1 MKKQKFSIRYKF
13 LMVTTALLVFCVT
26 AYLLMATTV
35 IRTDKL
41 NLVFDYNRSLVT
53 NISSDVQSLF
63 QNSSDKMELVAY
75 FFQSKSKKSL
85 GVIQKLIH
93 DNSDLVFVSGSED
106 FKSLTRQFHLDKT
119 YLETYGLEDTYI
131 TVDLSSRIP
140 FDKIKSDG
148 EAIWNATP
156 KNGPPLIGFGKSV
169 VEEAAN
175 GQVISHYA
183 VVAFIKADKILKSI
197 TSGTYND
204 VLLINKDGELLIHSD
219 ADVMRGERSL
229 ETGVVEKALNTP
241 ARTAVLE
248 MQTDQGKVLGGFSR
262 TYGGQ
267 VNVISMVSEAKAFSV
282 VNRLVMRSLLFAMM
296 VGTLAFI
303 AAILF
308 SQSLTRPLEVLV
320 GGMKEVSTGNL
331 ETRIDVKSQ
340 DEIRV
345 LADQFNA
352 MILDLKQSREQLE
365 EVNRSLEAKVKERTQ
380 QLEKQNQAVKSAQ
393 EALLRTTR
401 LASVGEIAG
410 RAAHEVLNPLTSILS
425 RIQNVKQRLETN
437 QNREI
442 QLLHEIT
449 ESWREDYSKGGFEE
463 LVKNWKQPSSINQE
477 ESLWEE
483 DMENLRKL
491 EAQFQL
497 EWKDLISDSEF
508 LIRESERISRIVQ
521 SMRNLSI
528 VKSEKRVHKLSPLLD
543 ETVNIMADLAS
554 KEDITM
560 VVSQP
565 DPNIQVAL
573 DKDEFLQSMT
583 NLIRNAIQAVV
594 ERKAQRSDP
603 DYRGLIQIH
612 VRQNFDKSTELL
624 IEDNG
629 IGIEPGNE
637 ARLFESQFTTKKR
650 EQGTGLGLNI
660 SRRFM
665 RAHGGDIALESST
678 PGEGTVF
685 LVTLPEVSDTSE
697 RDVA

>member
-1 MKKQKFSIRYKF
+1 MKKQRFSIRYKF
-13 LMVTTALLVFCVT
+13 LMVTTSLLVFCVT

-35 IRTDKL
+35 IRSDKL

-75 FFQSKSKKSL
+75 FFRSKSQKSL
-85 GVIQKLIH
+85 GMIQKLIH

-106 FKSLTRQFHLDKT
+106 FMSLTRQFHLDKT
-119 YLETYGLEDTYI
+119 YLETYGLSDSYI

-140 FDKIKSDG
+140 FHRIKSNG
-148 EAIWNATP
+148 EAIWNATLDD
-156 KNGPPLIGFGKSV
+156 GPPLIGFGKSV
-169 VEEAAN
+169 VEEAEN

-183 VVAFIKADKILKSI
+183 VVAFIKADKLLKSI
-197 TSGTYND
+197 SSGSYND
-204 VLLINKDGELLIHSD
+204 VLLINKEGELLIHSD
-219 ADVMRGERSL
+219 AEVMRGNRVMEQSI
-229 ETGVVEKALNTP
+229 VDKALNTP
-241 ARTAVLE
+241 ARTSVLE

-262 TYGGQ
+262 TYGDQ

-331 ETRIDVKSQ
+331 ETQINVKSR
-340 DEIRV
+340 DEIKV

-365 EVNRSLEAKVKERTQ
+365 EVNRSLEAKVKERTI

-425 RIQNVKQRLETN
+425 RIQKVKKRLEKT
-437 QNREI
+437 QNEESQLFREI
-442 QLLHEIT
+442 T
-449 ESWREDYSKGGFEE
+449 DSWRQDYSKGGFEE
-463 LVKNWKQPSSINQE
+463 LIKNWNQPSSIKDGD
-477 ESLWEE
+477 SLWDE
-483 DMENLRKL
+483 DMENLKKL
-491 EAQFQL
+491 DAHFQL
-497 EWKDLISDSEF
+497 EWKNLISDAEF
-508 LIRESERISRIVQ
+508 LIRESERINRIIQ

-528 VKSEKRVHKLSPLLD
+528 VKSEKRIHDLAPILD

-554 KEDITM
+554 KEDITV
-560 VVSQP
+560 VVSQTNL
-565 DPNIQVAL
+565 NIQVAL
-573 DKDEFLQSMT
+573 DRDEFLQSMT
-583 NLIRNAIQAVV
+583 NLIRNSIQAIV
-594 ERKAQRSDP
+594 ERKSQGVESDFK
-603 DYRGLIQIH
+603 GLIQIH
-612 VRQNFDKSTELL
+612 VRRELDHSTEILV
-624 IEDNG
+624 EDNG
-629 IGIEPGNE
+629 VGVEPENV

-665 RAHGGDIALESST
+665 RAHGGDITLDRST

-685 LVTLPEVSDTSE
+685 RVTLPPVNAFDE
-697 RDVA
+697 RSVA

>member
-75 FFQSKSKKSL
+75 FFRSKSRKSL

-119 YLETYGLEDTYI
+119 YLETYALEDTYI
-131 TVDLSSRIP
+131 TVELSSQIP
-140 FDKIKSDG
+140 FEKIKTDG
-148 EAIWNATP
+148 EAIWNATR
-156 KNGPPLIGFGKSV
+156 KDGPPLIGFGKSV

-175 GQVISHYA
+175 GQVVSHYA

-219 ADVMRGERSL
+219 ADVMRGDRLL
-229 ETGVVEKALNTP
+229 ESGVIEKALNTP

-248 MQTDQGKVLGGFSR
+248 MQTDQGKVLGGFSK
-262 TYGGQ
+262 TYGDQ

-425 RIQNVKQRLETN
+425 RIQNVKKRLETN
-437 QNREI
+437 QSREI

-449 ESWREDYSKGGFEE
+449 QSWREDYSKGGFEE

-491 EAQFQL
+491 ESQFQL
-497 EWKDLISDSEF
+497 EWKDLISDAEF

-554 KEDITM
+554 KEDITL

-583 NLIRNAIQAVV
+583 NLIRNAIQAIV
-594 ERKAQRSDP
+594 ERKIQGSDP

-612 VRQNFDKSTELL
+612 ARQNFDKSSELL

-629 IGIEPGNE
+629 IGIEPGNVD
-637 ARLFESQFTTKKR
+637 RLFESQFTTKKR

-678 PGEGTVF
+678 PGKGTVF
-685 LVTLPEVSDTSE
+685 RVTLPGVGESNE

>member
-1 MKKQKFSIRYKF
+1 MKKQRFSIRYKF

-75 FFQSKSKKSL
+75 FFRSKSKKSL

-93 DNSDLVFVSGSED
+93 DNSDLVYVSGSED
-106 FKSLTRQFHLDKT
+106 FKGLTRQFHLDKT
-119 YLETYGLEDTYI
+119 YLETYGVSDSYI
-131 TVDLSSRIP
+131 TVDLSSQIP
-140 FDKIKSDG
+140 FARIKRDG
-148 EAIWNATP
+148 EAIWNAT
-156 KNGPPLIGFGKSV
+156 KKAGPPLIGYGKSV
-169 VEEAAN
+169 VEETES
-175 GQVISHYA
+175 GQVVNHYA

-204 VLLINKDGELLIHSD
+204 VFLINKDGEVLIHSN
-219 ADVMRGERSL
+219 AEVMRGKQVVES
-229 ETGVVEKALNTP
+229 GVIEKALNTP
-241 ARTAVLE
+241 ARTSVLE
-248 MQTDQGKVLGGFSR
+248 MQTNHGRILGGFSR
-262 TYGGQ
+262 TYGDQ

-331 ETRIDVKSQ
+331 ETQIEVQSR

-352 MILDLKQSREQLE
+352 MIIDLKQSREQLE
-365 EVNRSLEAKVKERTQ
+365 EANRNLEAKVKERTQ
-380 QLEKQNQAVKSAQ
+380 QLEKQNQAVKDAQ

-425 RIQNVKQRLETN
+425 RIQKIKSRLEKN
-437 QNREI
+437 QKS
-442 QLLHEIT
+442 QLFREIT
-449 ESWREDYSKGGFEE
+449 ESWRRDYSQGGFNE
-463 LVKNWKQPSSINQE
+463 LIKNWKQPSLLKPG
-477 ESLWEE
+477 ESLWDE
-483 DMENLRKL
+483 DLDNLQKL
-491 EAQFQL
+491 DAHFHL
-497 EWKDLISDSEF
+497 EWKSLISDTEF
-508 LIRESERISRIVQ
+508 LIRESERINRIVQ

-528 VKSEKRVHKLSPLLD
+528 VKSEKRVHELAPILD
-543 ETVNIMADLAS
+543 ETVNIMADFAS
-554 KEDITM
+554 KEDIT
-560 VVSQP
+560 VVISQP
-565 DPNIQVAL
+565 DPTIQVAL
-573 DKDEFLQSMT
+573 DRDEFLQSMT
-583 NLIRNAIQAVV
+583 NMIRNSIQAIMEYKAKDV
-594 ERKAQRSDP
+594 EAGF
-603 DYRGLIQIH
+603 RGLIQIH
-612 VRQNFDKSTELL
+612 VRRKQDQSTEIL

-629 IGIEPGNE
+629 VGIEENHIKK
-637 ARLFESQFTTKKR
+637 LFQSQFTTKKR

-660 SRRFM
+660 SRRFI
-665 RAHGGDIALESST
+665 RAHGGDITLEKSV
-678 PGEGTVF
+678 PGEGAIF
-685 LVTLPEVSDTSE
+685 CVTLPPVQGVEE

>member
-75 FFQSKSKKSL
+75 FFRSKSKKSL

-131 TVDLSSRIP
+131 TVELSSQIP
-140 FDKIKSDG
+140 FEKIKTDG
-148 EAIWNATP
+148 EAIWNASR
-156 KNGPPLIGFGKSV
+156 KDGPPLIGFGKSV

-175 GQVISHYA
+175 GQVVSHYA

-219 ADVMRGERSL
+219 ADVMRGDRLL
-229 ETGVVEKALNTP
+229 ETGVVERALNTP

-262 TYGGQ
+262 TYGDQ

-425 RIQNVKQRLETN
+425 RIQNVKKRLETN

-442 QLLHEIT
+442 QLLREIT

-497 EWKDLISDSEF
+497 EWKDLISDAEF

-528 VKSEKRVHKLSPLLD
+528 VKSEKRVHKLGPLLD

-573 DKDEFLQSMT
+573 DRDEFLQSMT
-583 NLIRNAIQAVV
+583 NLIRNAIQAIV
-594 ERKAQRSDP
+594 EKKARGVDA

-612 VRQNFDKSTELL
+612 ARQNFDKSTELL